1 MVDAVLENRRTA
13 PIEERLRAML
23 GFLEKLTLDPRSVS
37 ALDVEP
43 LRAVGLSD
51 EAIEEAVH
59 VCALFNMYDRIA
71 DALGFEVPDAEA
83 FEFGAVM
90 LLKRGYQ

>member
-1 MVDAVLENRRTA
+1 
-13 PIEERLRAML
+13 ML

-37 ALDVEP
+37 PLDVEP
-43 LRAVGLSD
+43 LRAAGLPN

-71 DALGFEVPDAEA
+71 DALDFEVPDAKG
-83 FEFGAVM
+83 FESGAVM
-90 LLKRGYQ
+90 LLKFGYQ

>member
-1 MVDAVLENRRTA
+1 
-13 PIEERLRAML
+13 ML
-23 GFLEKLTLDPRSVS
+23 AFVEKLTLDPLSVS
-37 ALDVEP
+37 PADVEP
-43 LRAVGLSD
+43 LRAAGLSD
-51 EAIEEAVH
+51 EAIEEALH

-90 LLKRGYQ
+90 LLKHGYR

>member
-1 MVDAVLENRRTA
+1 LEDWRAA

-23 GFLEKLTLDPRSVS
+23 GFLEKLTLEPRAVS
-37 ALDVEP
+37 PLDVEP

-51 EAIEEAVH
+51 AAIEEAVH

-71 DALGFEVPDAEA
+71 DALGFEVPDAKA

>member
-1 MVDAVLENRRTA
+1 MF
-13 PIEERLRAML
+13 

-37 ALDVEP
+37 PLDVEP
-43 LRAVGLSD
+43 LRAFGLSD

-71 DALGFEVPDAEA
+71 DALDFEVPDAKG

-90 LLKRGYQ
+90 LLKLGYQ

>member
-1 MVDAVLENRRTA
+1 VLENWRTA
-13 PIEERLRAML
+13 PIDERLRAML
-23 GFLEKLTLDPRSVS
+23 GFLENLTLDPRSVS
-37 ALDVEP
+37 PVDIEP
-43 LRAVGLSD
+43 LRTVGLSD

-59 VCALFNMYDRIA
+59 VCALFNMYDRLA

-83 FEFGAVM
+83 FEFGAVR